1 MVEMLVCEMERRAAR
16 RQPGMTARTVGI
28 RELVIMVGE
37 LVDGVDAPCL
47 ENARAEWVVA
57 LVGVGL
63 FMEVEAAESGVE
75 MGDGA
80 EGVVG

>member
-1 MVEMLVCEMERRAAR
+1 M
-16 RQPGMTARTVGI
+16 
-28 RELVIMVGE
+28 
-37 LVDGVDAPCL
+37 DGVDAPCL
-47 ENARAEWVVA
+47 ENARAEWVVALTERVVA